1 MREKRG
7 FGPWGWLLLIF
18 GLLVFFSNGGFF
30 ADGTNIIS
38 PAVAERLNVDQS
50 IILTMNSVA
59 GIVGVLIALCSSLLG
74 VTLVLK
80 RFSFIGDGLSHVAF
94 GAMSIAAVLKLTD
107 DMPLTLGVTVV
118 CAVLL
123 LRTGQ
128 NTKIKGD
135 AAIAM
140 ISVGALA
147 IGYLLMNLFSTSSNL
162 SGDVCSTLFGST
174 SILTLSKSEVLLCAG
189 LSVVVVAVFLLYY
202 NKIFAVTFDEDFAKA
217 VGTKA
222 DLYNLLI
229 AIIVAVVIVLAM
241 NLVGSLLISALVIF
255 PALSAMRLFQ
265 NFRSVTVCSAVLSV
279 NCTALG
285 ILISILA
292 GTPVG
297 STIVAVDI
305 LAFLICSAIGR
316 ARGGGAG

>member
-1 MREKRG
+1 MLEKM
-7 FGPWGWLLLIF
+7 
-18 GLLVFFSNGGFF
+18 FFYFQYPF
-30 ADGTNIIS
+30 VRYA
-38 PAVAERLNVDQS
+38 L
-50 IILTMNSVA
+50 
-59 GIVGVLIALCSSLLG
+59 IVGVLISLCASLLG

-94 GAMSIAAVLKLTD
+94 GAMAMASVLNITNNMLFIL
-107 DMPLTLGVTVV
+107 PVTIL

-147 IGYLLMNLFSTSSNL
+147 MGYLLMNIFSTGPNL

-174 SILTLSKSEVLLCAG
+174 SILTLTRGQVTLCCVLSIL
-189 LSVVVVAVFLLYY
+189 VVAVFVLCYH
-202 NKIFAVTFDEDFAKA
+202 KIFCVTFDETFAKA
-217 VGTKA
+217 TGINT
-222 DLYNLLI
+222 DFYNLLI
-229 AIIVAVVIVLAM
+229 AVITAVIIVLAM

-255 PALSAMRLFQ
+255 PALSAMRM
-265 NFRSVTVCSAVLSV
+265 FRTFCQVTVCSVCLSV
-279 NCTALG
+279 FCAVAG
-285 ILISILA
+285 ILLSILA

-297 STIVAVDI
+297 STIVAADI
-305 LAFLICSAIGR
+305 AAFAVSSVAGR
-316 ARGGGAG
+316 LMRR